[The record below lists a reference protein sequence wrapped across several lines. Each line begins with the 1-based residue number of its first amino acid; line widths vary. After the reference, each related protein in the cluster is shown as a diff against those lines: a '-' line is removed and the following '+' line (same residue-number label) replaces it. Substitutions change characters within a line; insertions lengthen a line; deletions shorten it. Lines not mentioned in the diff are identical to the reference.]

1 MREWGR
7 IHASFYA
14 FNNDIAI
21 YSQANGN
28 FIIDG
33 FAKNNKQSKRNIFSS
48 CTSDNEKNGKKIYTP
63 KNGQSLG
70 TFPFTFAFSCA
81 ERI

>member
-14 FNNDIAI
+14 FNNAIAI
-21 YSQANGN
+21 YFQANGN

-33 FAKNNKQSKRNIFSS
+33 FAKTIKQSKRNLFSS
-48 CTSDNEKNGKKIYTP
+48 CTSDNEKIARKYIHPKMDKI
-63 KNGQSLG
+63 
-70 TFPFTFAFSCA
+70 
-81 ERI
+81 

>member
-28 FIIDG
+28 FIIIFIIDG
-33 FAKNNKQSKRNIFSS
+33 FAKTIKQSKRNLFSS
-48 CTSDNEKNGKKIYTP
+48 CTSDSEKMARKYIHP
-63 KNGQSLG
+63 KMDKV
-70 TFPFTFAFSCA
+70 
-81 ERI
+81 